1 MRVAISKFAVL
12 VRQEGEQG
20 DHEQHEQT
28 EEENIPGALGVLQ
41 GDSTRVAID
50 QNLMTRLTLIVI
62 QDPSWNLNV
71 FGGLF

>member
-12 VRQEGEQG
+12 VRQEEEPG

-28 EEENIPGALGVLQ
+28 EEENIPGALLVLL

-50 QNLMTRLTLIVI
+50 QNLMTRLTLAVI
-62 QDPSWNLNV
+62 QDPS
-71 FGGLF
+71 